1 MWQLFKTIIHD
12 GVTCLDGKT
21 YDSLKV
27 IGYPSAILAI
37 SVYLAG
43 AIVSLIKNG
52 SLDYVTYGTGFTALM
67 GGLLAIA
74 AGVAV
79 KSKTEPQSDDTKN

>member
-1 MWQLFKTIIHD
+1 MWKLLTRVIHD
-12 GVTCLDGKT
+12 GLTGIDGIT
-21 YDSLKV
+21 YDPLKV

-37 SVYLAG
+37 IVYLSAG
-43 AIVSLIKNG
+43 VVALVKNA
-52 SLDYVTYGTGFTALM
+52 SFDYIAYGTGFTALA

-79 KSKTEPQSDDTKN
+79 KSNTEPQK